1 MGRNT
6 NDIVAARIAERTNGQ
21 FEYVSGYQNKESK
34 IKIKCKE
41 CGAIIERTYHH
52 ITTAGV
58 KRCPE
63 CYKKEKEIIKQ
74 EKEKAYREKK
84 KRIAERMAE
93 FKAEKAKQK
102 AERMKPK
109 PCAVC
114 GKITTNP
121 KYCSVECR
129 KKANNKAGENRR
141 RVMITD
147 AMVDKDITVAGL
159 FKRDNGVC
167 YLCGGKCN
175 TEDYIVRDNVFIAGD
190 WYPSIDH
197 VVPLVKGGKHAWNNI
212 KLAHRICNSKKSSNE
227 I

>member
-1 MGRNT
+1 MDRNT
-6 NDIVAARIAERTNGQ
+6 IDDVIARIDECTDGR
-21 FEYVSGYQNKESK
+21 FKYISGYWNKESK

-84 KRIAERMAE
+84 KRIAERKAE
-93 FKAEKAKQK
+93 FKAEKAKRK

-114 GKITTNP
+114 GKITTKP
-121 KYCSVECR
+121 KYCSDKCAD
-129 KKANNKAGENRR
+129 KAHNKRRELRR
-141 RVMITD
+141 RIKLKN

-167 YLCGGKCN
+167 YLCGNKCN
-175 TEDYIVRDNVFIAGD
+175 MEDYIIRDNVFIAGD

-197 VVPLVKGGKHAWNNI
+197 VVPLVKGGEHAWNNV